1 MLTMWKY
8 FLSIRIPMYKKV
20 VGVTKD
26 GDCHA
31 YSKSAKDKHCIPK
44 YVIVYPALTPD
55 ITFWIINILQI

>member
-1 MLTMWKY
+1 MLLTMWKY

-44 YVIVYPALTPD
+44 
-55 ITFWIINILQI
+55 